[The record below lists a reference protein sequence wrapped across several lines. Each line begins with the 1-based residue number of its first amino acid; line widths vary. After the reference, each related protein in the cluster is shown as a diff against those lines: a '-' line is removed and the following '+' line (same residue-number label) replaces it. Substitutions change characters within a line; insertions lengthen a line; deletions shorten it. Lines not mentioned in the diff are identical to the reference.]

1 MPLAIGMILAGLVL
15 LTFAADRF
23 VLAAARLSRLW
34 GLSPLLVG
42 ALVVG
47 MGTSAPELLVSTLA
61 AWDGNLDLGIGNVV
75 GSNVA
80 NVTLVL
86 GACAVVRPLQGQ
98 PGVLQREGLLALI
111 AALALL
117 AALLD
122 HRLVPLEALALLGG
136 MVLAAALMVRW
147 ARRQERTGELRDAG
161 DEDGEPAAR
170 PSIPREVTLG
180 LLALAG
186 TLLGAELLVHGASE
200 IARALGLSQG
210 FIGMTVVA
218 VGTSLPELATA
229 VAGARRN
236 QHGLVL
242 GNVLG
247 SNLFNTL
254 AVAGCAGLVAPG
266 PVDPSFVDAASF
278 MVLAA
283 ALAGLFA
290 ITAHRIVRVEGLAL
304 LAAFAW
310 FLAFVR
316 P

>member
-1 MPLAIGMILAGLVL
+1 MLLAGLL
-15 LTFAADRF
+15 LLAFAADRF
-23 VLAAARLSRLW
+23 VLAAARLARLW

-61 AWDGNLDLGIGNVV
+61 AWKGDLDLGLGNVI

-86 GACAVVRPLQGQ
+86 GASAVVRPVQGQ
-98 PGVLQREGLLALI
+98 PGVLPREGLLALI
-111 AALALL
+111 AAFALL
-117 AALLD
+117 AAVLD
-122 HRLVPLEALALLGG
+122 AHLAPLEALALVCG
-136 MVLAAALMVRW
+136 MVVAAGLMVRW
-147 ARRQERTGELRDAG
+147 ARRNERAGPVHDAG
-161 DEDGEPAAR
+161 EEPAHPH
-170 PSIPREVTLG
+170 PSVRREVAWG
-180 LLALAG
+180 VLALAG
-186 TLLGAELLVHGASE
+186 TLLGAELLVRGATR
-200 IARALGLSQG
+200 IAHAMGLSQA

-229 VAGARRN
+229 VAGARQG

-247 SNLFNTL
+247 SNLFNAL

-266 PVDPSFVDAASF
+266 PVDPGFVDAAAF

-290 ITAHRIVRVEGLAL
+290 ITAHRIVRMEGLAL